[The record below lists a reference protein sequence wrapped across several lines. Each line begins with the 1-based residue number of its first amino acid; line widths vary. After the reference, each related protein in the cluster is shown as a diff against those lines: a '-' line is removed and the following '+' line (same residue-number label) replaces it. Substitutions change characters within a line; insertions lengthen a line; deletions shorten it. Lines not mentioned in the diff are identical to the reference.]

1 MRNLLAATAIS
12 TAMAL
17 GSAGFAQDDA
27 PMTSNSVIATVNGKE
42 ITLGHVI
49 MLRGQLPEEYR
60 NLPDDVLWEGIVSQL
75 VEQSLLAEQIDGDNL
90 PLEVQ
95 LALENELRAQMA
107 AAQIDVVLKRDITDE
122 TIEALYQEAV
132 AKMEPTPEYNAS
144 HILVE
149 TEVEAL
155 ALVEELEDG
164 KDFAELA
171 AEKSTG
177 PSGPNGGD
185 LGWFGLGMMVPEF
198 ELAVIDMEVGGIS
211 APVQTQFGWHVIKLD
226 EYRETPMPTM
236 DEMRP
241 QLTEQLRQLAV
252 AAEIEALTATAEIT
266 KVEGIDPALMRD
278 ITLVTEE

>member
-12 TAMAL
+12 TVMAF
-17 GSAGFAQDDA
+17 GGAAFAQDTA
-27 PMTSNSVIATVNGKE
+27 PMTSDSVIATVNGTD

-49 MLRGQLPEEYR
+49 MLRRQLPEEYR

-95 LALENELRAQMA
+95 LAIENEMRAQLA
-107 AAQIDVVLKRDITDE
+107 AAQIDAVLSRDISDE
-122 TIEALYQEAV
+122 AIEARYQETV
-132 AKMEPTPEYNAS
+132 ASMEPTPEYNAS

-149 TEVEAL
+149 TEDEAL
-155 ALVEELEDG
+155 ALVETLEDG

-171 AEKSTG
+171 MEKSTG

-198 ELAVIDMEVGGIS
+198 EVAVTGMEVGGIS

-226 EYRETPMPTM
+226 EYRETPVPTLQ
-236 DEMRP
+236 ELRP
-241 QLTEQLRQLAV
+241 QLMDQLRQQAV
-252 AAEIEALTATAEIT
+252 ALEIEALTETSEIT
-266 KVEGIDPALMRD
+266 RVEGIDPALMRD
-278 ITLVTEE
+278 VSLVAQE